1 MSNLAQKRVVN
12 TPVKENKESKQNKP
26 TNVVQIK
33 LFSIITVWIAF
44 VIGYFALS
52 SGSETFMWI
61 ALGLIALTSGFL
73 YMKN

>member
-1 MSNLAQKRVVN
+1 MSNLAEKRVVEQ
-12 TPVKENKESKQNKP
+12 PVQEVKKETKP
-26 TNVVQIK
+26 NNAIQIK

-44 VIGYFALS
+44 VVGYFALS
-52 SGSETFMWI
+52 SGSETFMWA